1 MTSEFGSGGFRATHV
16 AWARKPDQSDALSAH
31 LEAAQAEVE
40 RLREALGEAAD
51 AMTCGPDK
59 HGDNPAHYC
68 PNCDNTSFNA
78 RANIRAL
85 LGGDHDNG

>member
-1 MTSEFGSGGFRATHV
+1 MQYDTTEAKRIAEPGDRDAV
-16 AWARKPDQSDALSAH
+16 A
-31 LEAAQAEVE
+31 EIE
-40 RLREALGEAAD
+40 RLREALREAAD

-85 LGGDHDNG
+85 LGGDHGHD